1 MGSEGFEPP
10 IDWYLR
16 FTSVLQ
22 RFVNANGDQPFARYT
37 SLEFVTGRVASGAS
51 RHAGLGHDPCT
62 RWEVRPD

>member
-16 FTSVLQ
+16 FASVLQ
-22 RFVNANGDQPFARYT
+22 RFVNAGGDQPPARYT

-51 RHAGLGHDPCT
+51 RHAGLGHDPCM
-62 RWEVRPD
+62 RSVARPD